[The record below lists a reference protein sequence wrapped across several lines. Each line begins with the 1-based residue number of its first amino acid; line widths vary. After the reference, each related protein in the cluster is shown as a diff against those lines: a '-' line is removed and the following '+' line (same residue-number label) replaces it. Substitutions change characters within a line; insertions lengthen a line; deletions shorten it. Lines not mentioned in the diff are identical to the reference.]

1 MSTGGWLHSEQKKKG
16 LEILREIGITD
27 AVKVGISTAGN
38 IKYTNPEGRIQ
49 IVQRTRYKI
58 QVDAIRK
65 IANASGIGASSG
77 EGITTKQVKLEI
89 LNYENTHWEDIR
101 KIWAEIWG
109 SDDVVLS
116 EEDHGETFEF
126 HSKLTREVFT
136 ASVYKSGVMMTQDY
150 RADGNYEDYF
160 RNQLQSICTPIVAS
174 SILQTDHVQKIEK
187 AAEDFFSCYLK
198 VVQEI
203 FAQEFPKTK
212 AEMIYEKSV
221 SSYQPKRG
229 RNGGLVYQGYI
240 KRLQD
245 QNAKTIHISVQVPS
259 AGIALATINGP
270 DFEKYVKFADQNGKM
285 HNLRGDLDDC
295 TCRAL
300 QNKNAL
306 NRNPVCLPITED
318 NKQQIRKELRKACK
332 DMQLQPNEKFKA
344 KVDAIFK
351 HYCDLNKN
359 TPFVPVLNTGKNKA
373 PNYEKAY
380 NLGNKRVNVRTV
392 YGIIS
397 TRGMVEKKPF
407 TEMLDKF
414 SDPNSSLAKKKQ
426 ATDEA
431 MTEYNHMLLLG
442 KYELSV
448 TCSNH
453 KYPYLDGS
461 PLTMETFA
469 FGREI
474 SRETGE
480 IQGRTAKAYDK
491 RLREELDKTYKEIE
505 QEVKQVCREKMEANR
520 EWLDN
525 PIVPAVIRYIEKNEE
540 YVTEN
545 AVIQALRGTTVQLQ
559 SVLHETPE
567 CGKLNRFPVDEV
579 KRVIDKM
586 IHFNIIHE
594 HSIDGKY
601 GVFYILQM
609 NANAETL
616 LLLDAKLQK
625 EKEEKHEAHEM
636 VFDAMTAN
644 PYQFS
649 AFLTET
655 KKKHEAGEDILKDQI
670 TLLQSLGNYYFTGY
684 YFEEITEILSMD
696 FSDSV
701 KTYLEMMVF
710 ATKDNASLSKN
721 HKKLIAKIQTTVKKM
736 VKEKKKES
744 KEKASAREE
753 LA

>member
-1 MSTGGWLHSEQKKKG
+1 MQAKWLSDKNNEEG
-16 LEILREIGITD
+16 LEILRAIGITD
-27 AVKVGISTAGN
+27 AVKVGIAGSGN
-38 IKYTNPEGRIQ
+38 VKYTNPEGRIQ
-49 IVQRTRYKI
+49 IVQKTKYKA
-58 QVDAIRK
+58 QVETIRK
-65 IANASGIGASSG
+65 MANAACSGKSSKSK
-77 EGITTKQVKLEI
+77 ISTKQVKQGILE
-89 LNYENTHWEDIR
+89 YESAHWQEIR
-101 KIWAEIWG
+101 NIWSKIWG
-109 SDDVVLS
+109 SNDVILS
-116 EEDHGETFEF
+116 EENYGETLEF
-126 HSKLTREVFT
+126 YSTVTNERFTVFVYEEGKKMTKEYHEDGDYKDFFHYKLNSTC
-136 ASVYKSGVMMTQDY
+136 K
-150 RADGNYEDYF
+150 
-160 RNQLQSICTPIVAS
+160 PIVAS
-174 SILQTDHVQKIEK
+174 GILQTDHIQKIKK
-187 AAEDFFSCYLK
+187 AADNFFHAYLQT
-198 VVQEI
+198 VQEI
-203 FAQEFPKTK
+203 FVQEFPKTK
-212 AEMIYEKSV
+212 ADMAYEKSI
-221 SSYQPKRG
+221 SSYQPKKG
-229 RNGGLVYQGYI
+229 RSGGLIYSGYLG
-240 KRLQD
+240 KLQD
-245 QNAKTIHISVQVPS
+245 QSTKTIGISVRVPN
-259 AGIALATINGP
+259 AGIALAKIDGP
-270 DFEKYVKFADQNGKM
+270 DFDKYVKFTDQDGNTYSLTKD
-285 HNLRGDLDDC
+285 RDDC
-295 TCRAL
+295 TSRSL
-300 QNKNAL
+300 QFQNVL
-306 NRNPVCLPITED
+306 NRKIVCLPITED
-318 NKQQIRKELRKACK
+318 DKKQIRKELRKACK
-332 DMQLQPNEKFKA
+332 DMQLQPNEKFRA
-344 KVDAIFK
+344 KVNAIFK
-351 HYCDLNKN
+351 HYCELNKS
-359 TPFVPVLNTGKNKA
+359 TPFVPVLNVGKNSA

-380 NLGNKRVNVRTV
+380 SLGSKKVNVRTV
-392 YGIIS
+392 YGTIS

-407 TEMLDKF
+407 TEMLDKI
-414 SDPNSSLAKKKQ
+414 SDPDSSLAKKKQ

-448 TCSNH
+448 TCPNY

-461 PLTMETFA
+461 PLTMQTFA
-469 FGREI
+469 LGREI

-480 IQGRTAKAYDK
+480 IQGRTANAYAR
-491 RLREELDKTYKEIE
+491 RLREELEKTYKEIE

-520 EWLDN
+520 KWLDN

-559 SVLHETPE
+559 TVLHETPE

-625 EKEEKHEAHEM
+625 EKEEQLAAHEM
-636 VFDAMTAN
+636 VFDDMTAN

-649 AFLTET
+649 AFLMET
-655 KKKHEAGEDILKDQI
+655 KRKHEAGEDILQDQI

-684 YFEEITEILSMD
+684 YFKEITEILSMD

-710 ATKDNASLSKN
+710 AAKDNASLSEN